1 MNNGLPLL
9 GGWLELTV
17 LLSILVWIVSHASRK
32 PGRRP

>member
-17 LLSILVWIVSHASRK
+17 LVCLLIWIVSRASRK
-32 PGRRP
+32 PGRHQ